1 LTGQEGD
8 VDSHLRNAEEE
19 EEARARMEGDGGD
32 RGGDEVEMAQ
42 SSRQEGGPFLE
53 ERSRNAGRFQ
63 EVSWS
68 PSTDLSDFIKQSCLD
83 ERFKIVIK
91 TEAPSRHGNEA
102 VSRSLANPDRGARAN
117 GEAKD
122 GHGPGPTG
130 LILEVAIPSFA
141 SRTTFLRRRL
151 LDLTK
156 KLDTMTQQKKA

>member
-1 LTGQEGD
+1 M
-8 VDSHLRNAEEE
+8 DSHLRNAEGEDQAS
-19 EEARARMEGDGGD
+19 ARARSEGESDDGD
-32 RGGDEVEMAQ
+32 RGADEAEMAQ
-42 SSRQEGGPFLE
+42 PSRQEGGPFLE

-91 TEAPSRHGNEA
+91 PEPAPSYDNEA
-102 VSRSLANPDRGARAN
+102 VSRSPPNADRAPRAS
-117 GEAKD
+117 GETKES
-122 GHGPGPTG
+122 HGPGPSG

-156 KLDTMTQQKKA
+156 KLDTMTKQKKA